1 MKLYSSRHFRMK
13 VEDARRFISSA
24 QLSLSL
30 LPQAPREICL
40 LPPVRN
46 INLYTNFHD
55 VRIMVSLSAMSD
67 FNTTDF
73 AAQMRGFQA
82 SDDARQKLFADM
94 LEKYTSLLE
103 EYNTLNNDYASEKEI
118 RRTYQQSVIQMQRE
132 VKEIRREWQDHSFVL
147 ALIDG
152 DGVIF
157 QDALLRAAGSDGGSE
172 AASKL
177 QHAIRDHITTLYG
190 NSGNWP
196 IMVQIYVS
204 LDKLAHKLA
213 SVGLIDKPSDLR
225 TFAQGFSLNQSLFSI
240 VDVGH
245 GKERADHKIKEMLRT
260 FSDNPTCRHIIF
272 GGCHDAGY
280 LLNLDQYKHHAHKAT
295 RITLLESTP
304 AWRGFAEL
312 PNFRRMRFDDVFRN
326 TELPEYGYTL
336 PRSYAPIQPNISA
349 PMQQS
354 VSASVQPIA
363 RAMTEPTPPPGFTNP
378 PPGFPFGPPGFLAS
392 NSPRDTPTISSPAT
406 TASSLA
412 ATNPTPEPTDSSSWA
427 AVGKKNGV
435 SPTEKISIAPKSKSK
450 SNKKWAYYN
459 KEEQRLDEP
468 LPPKDKAAYEAIEA
482 RMKRSG
488 KNLCNHW
495 HLNNGKCTNG
505 ANCHFQHE
513 PKLSPAG
520 LIALRY
526 KTRSLPCKDRY
537 CQNISCCKR
546 TRLI

>member
-1 MKLYSSRHFRMK
+1 
-13 VEDARRFISSA
+13 
-24 QLSLSL
+24 
-30 LPQAPREICL
+30 
-40 LPPVRN
+40 
-46 INLYTNFHD
+46 
-55 VRIMVSLSAMSD
+55 MVSISAMSAL
-67 FNTTDF
+67 NTMDF

-94 LEKYTSLLE
+94 LEKYTILLE
-103 EYNTLNNDYASEKEI
+103 EHSTLNNDYASEREI
-118 RRTYQQSVIQMQRE
+118 RRSYQHSVIQMQRE
-132 VKEIRREWQDHSFVL
+132 VAETRRELEDHSFVL

-172 AASKL
+172 AASRL

-204 LDKLAHKLA
+204 LDKLANKLA
-213 SVGLIDKPSDLR
+213 SVGLVDKPSALR

-280 LLNLDQYKHHAHKAT
+280 LLNLDQYKHHAHKAA

-312 PNFRRMRFDDVFRN
+312 PNFRRMRFDNVFRN
-326 TELPEYGYTL
+326 TELPEYGYTV
-336 PRSYAPIQPNISA
+336 PRPYAPIQPNISA
-349 PMQQS
+349 LMQPPAP
-354 VSASVQPIA
+354 ASVQPIA
-363 RAMTEPTPPPGFTNP
+363 RTMTNPTPPPGFANP
-378 PPGFPFGPPGFLAS
+378 PSGFPSTALSFPAS

-412 ATNPTPEPTDSSSWA
+412 VTNPTPEPTDSSSWA
-427 AVGKKNGV
+427 AVGQKNGV
-435 SPTEKISIAPKSKSK
+435 PTSEKISIAPKPKSK

-459 KEEQRLDEP
+459 EEEQRLDEP
-468 LPPKDKAAYEAIEA
+468 LPPKDKAACEAIEA

-488 KNLCNHW
+488 KNLCNQW
-495 HLNNGKCTNG
+495 HLNNGKCANG
-505 ANCHFQHE
+505 AKCHFQHE
-513 PKLSPAG
+513 PKLTPAG
-520 LIALRY
+520 LTALLY
-526 KTRSLPCKDRY
+526 KSRSLACKDRY
-537 CQNISCCKR
+537 CQNVDCYLGHQCSFERDQNWCPFPDSCNLRHTHGMDKVKA
-546 TRLI
+546 TRWDENGEVEEL